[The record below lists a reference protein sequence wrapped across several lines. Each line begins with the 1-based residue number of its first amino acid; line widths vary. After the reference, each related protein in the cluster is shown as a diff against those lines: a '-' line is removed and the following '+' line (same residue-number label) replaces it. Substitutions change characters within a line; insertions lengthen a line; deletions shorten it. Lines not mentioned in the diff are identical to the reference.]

1 MLDVAVSPLGVA
13 TTLFLQIPLTARNP
27 TANPILWLEKNA
39 TEGQSK
45 LKAPPLLTTCD
56 ISTKPPPTGE
66 CTSN

>member
-1 MLDVAVSPLGVA
+1 MLDVPVSPPGVNS
-13 TTLFLQIPLTARNP
+13 TLFLQISLAARNP
-27 TANPILWLEKNA
+27 TATPILWLERNA

-45 LKAPPLLTTCD
+45 LKVPPLLTTCD